1 MDIIP
6 NSYKN
11 ELIDTYNDPDFYEQN
26 DNGNNNVKKR
36 YYLIVGDAFGNIRI
50 IDFYGFIKKNMYEIA
65 SKITNKSAFNLLK
78 REDVNVET
86 ILNHNLKNK
95 NEISLPKYTNM
106 YYKMIRNEFRAHYED
121 ITCITVLEEPL
132 CFITASKDKYV
143 KIYNFNCDCLGI
155 INSLPK
161 LTKID
166 LPKVDWKF
174 KINEEKILED
184 EINEVV
190 SIFEKVGVDKILVGS
205 KVDKE
210 VENIDINEK
219 LKEEQEVKKKE
230 KGYVKKK
237 FKRIVKEEE
246 EKANRKQKFNDEQM
260 NISYEGFYVQEA
272 QKSIENKMI
281 EPVENIGINEMTNN
295 IINIVVD
302 ATNKKNKR
310 KTRKTIKRT
319 IN

>member
-1 MDIIP
+1 M
-6 NSYKN
+6 
-11 ELIDTYNDPDFYEQN
+11 
-26 DNGNNNVKKR
+26 
-36 YYLIVGDAFGNIRI
+36 
-50 IDFYGFIKKNMYEIA
+50 
-65 SKITNKSAFNLLK
+65 
-78 REDVNVET
+78 
-86 ILNHNLKNK
+86 
-95 NEISLPKYTNM
+95 
-106 YYKMIRNEFRAHYED
+106 
-121 ITCITVLEEPL
+121 
-132 CFITASKDKYV
+132 

-166 LPKVDWKF
+166 LTKVEWTF

-295 IINIVVD
+295 IINTVVD